1 LSQRISLT
9 IRGPIANADLAFAV
23 RPEISLLATMLY
35 KEDSCWEQKAK
46 CVMQLFFM
54 TCKEFQS
61 SAIVTYITLPCLKMM
76 RNIIKPPNSAAK
88 ANKVNTYN
96 FSCFSTFIFWLKCT
110 LPALSQIQIFFNPV
124 FSSNCEYIKIF

>member
-1 LSQRISLT
+1 MSQRISLT

-76 RNIIKPPNSAAK
+76 RNIIKPPASTAK
-88 ANKVNTYN
+88 INKVN
-96 FSCFSTFIFWLKCT
+96 
-110 LPALSQIQIFFNPV
+110 
-124 FSSNCEYIKIF
+124 YIKYYSNVLKK

>member
-1 LSQRISLT
+1 MLSQRISLT

-76 RNIIKPPNSAAK
+76 RNIIKPPTTTAK
-88 ANKVNTYN
+88 VNKVHQLK
-96 FSCFSTFIFWLKCT
+96 SCFYLI
-110 LPALSQIQIFFNPV
+110 
-124 FSSNCEYIKIF
+124 SSF

>member
-1 LSQRISLT
+1 MRNLLCILIQDNQKATEDLCGLLSQRISLT

-35 KEDSCWEQKAK
+35 KEDTCWEQKTK
-46 CVMQLFFM
+46 CIMQLFFM

-76 RNIIKPPNSAAK
+76 RNIIKPPASTAK
-88 ANKVNTYN
+88 ANKVNYITYY
-96 FSCFSTFIFWLKCT
+96 F
-110 LPALSQIQIFFNPV
+110 
-124 FSSNCEYIKIF
+124 YILT